1 VTKTAYI
8 LAMTEDVEIASEIFA
23 VVVIWII
30 VGGGVGIA
38 IGLSKGRATLGFFL
52 GALLGFIGW
61 IIVAV
66 LEPSKKQRHVRNAEM
81 AQLMSNNPAMA
92 SSIPN
97 SSEKTCPWC
106 AETIKSAAII
116 CRFCGRD
123 TP

>member
-1 VTKTAYI
+1 MTKAAYI

-23 VVVIWII
+23 GVVIWII

-38 IGLSKGRATLGFFL
+38 IGLSKGRATFGIFL
-52 GALLGFIGW
+52 GALLGVIGW

>member
-1 VTKTAYI
+1 
-8 LAMTEDVEIASEIFA
+8 MTEDVELISQIITG
-23 VVVIWII
+23 VVIWII
-30 VGGGVGIA
+30 VSGGVGIA
-38 IGLSKGRATLGFFL
+38 IGSSKGRATFGFFL

-66 LEPSKKQRHVRNAEM
+66 LEPSEKQRHLRNAEM

-106 AETIKSAAII
+106 AEIIKSVAII